1 MVKLRLTRIGA
12 KGKPCYRIVAVD
24 SRKARDG
31 MYIEQVGYF
40 DPMTNPETI
49 KVDADLAKK
58 WIANGAQPTDTVRV
72 LLKKAGVIENKGE

>member
-40 DPMTNPETI
+40 DPMTTPETI
-49 KVDADLAKK
+49 KVDKDLAKK
-58 WIANGAQPTDTVRV
+58 WISNGAQPTDTVKV
-72 LLKKAGVIENKGE
+72 LLKKAGVFEEKGE

>member
-72 LLKKAGVIENKGE
+72 LLKKANVFEEKGE

>member
-58 WIANGAQPTDTVRV
+58 WIANGAQPTETVRV
-72 LLKKAGVIENKGE
+72 LLKKAGVFGE

>member
-49 KVDADLAKK
+49 KVDVDLAKK
-58 WIANGAQPTDTVRV
+58 WLANGAQPTDTVRV
-72 LLKKAGVIENKGE
+72 LLKKAGAIETKGE